1 MGRVRDGTTGQFDYA
16 GAIGRCAS
24 GDRAALEALFAVEAG
39 RLLAVAK
46 RFLHRRDLAEE
57 AVQDAFIQIWRKAG
71 TFDPALGSGRGWIY
85 AIVRN
90 RALNMLR
97 DGARE
102 DLVGDEH
109 LAAWRDGE
117 STTRDAFERLPL
129 ESRLRRCLEGLDAEK
144 RSSILMS
151 YVAGYSHGE
160 IAGRLAVPLGTAKAW
175 VRRGLAALRECMS

>member
-1 MGRVRDGTTGQFDYA
+1 MKNGTTERFDYA
-16 GAIGRCAS
+16 EAIGRCAS
-24 GDRAALEALFAVEAG
+24 GDRAALEDLFAVEAG

-57 AVQDAFIQIWRKAG
+57 AFIQIWRKAG

-90 RALNMLR
+90 RAINMLR

>member
-1 MGRVRDGTTGQFDYA
+1 MRDGTGTPFDYA
-16 GAIGRCAS
+16 GAIRRCAS
-24 GDRAALEALFAVEAG
+24 GERIALEQLFDLEAG
-39 RLLAVAK
+39 RLLAVAT
-46 RFLHRRDLAEE
+46 RLLRRRDLAEE
-57 AVQDAFIQIWRKAG
+57 AVQDAFLQIWHRAG

-102 DLVGDEH
+102 DLVADMDPG
-109 LAAWRDGE
+109 AWGDGE
-117 STTRDAFERLPL
+117 DTARDAFDRLPL
-129 ESRLRRCLEGLDAEK
+129 ESRLRQCLEALDPQK

-151 YVAGYSHGE
+151 YVVGYTHGE
-160 IAGRLAVPLGTAKAW
+160 IAGRLSVPLGTAKAW

>member
-1 MGRVRDGTTGQFDYA
+1 MKNGTTERFDYA
-16 GAIGRCAS
+16 EAIGRCAS
-24 GDRAALEALFAVEAG
+24 GDRAALEDLFAVEAG

-90 RALNMLR
+90 RAINMLR
-97 DGARE
+97 D
-102 DLVGDEH
+102 
-109 LAAWRDGE
+109 
-117 STTRDAFERLPL
+117 